1 MKNSGWMKANEKSN
15 KKETDKNPDD
25 VKKIIVDTNALIF
38 AVQNKIDLT
47 QEIERE
53 MVGDKFKIMIPF
65 PVVQELNRIIETK
78 KTGIKDRMNA
88 RVALLMIEN
97 WKKNNKVEI
106 IGKEEKPGIADK
118 WIIKNIKNDRGFI
131 VVTYD
136 RELKRHL
143 KEKGIA
149 VLEIK
154 IE

>member
-1 MKNSGWMKANEKSN
+1 MKANEKSN
-15 KKETDKNPDD
+15 RKETDKNPDD
-25 VKKIIVDTNALIF
+25 VKKVIVDTNALIF
-38 AVQNKIDLT
+38 AVQNKTDLT
-47 QEIERE
+47 QEIERQ
-53 MVGDKFKIMIPF
+53 MAGHKFRIIIPF
-65 PVVQELNRIIETK
+65 PAIQELNKIAESK
-78 KTGIKDRMNA
+78 KAGIKNRMNA

-97 WKKNNKVEI
+97 WKKNNKVEV

-118 WIIKNIKNDRGFI
+118 WIIKNIRKDQGFI
-131 VVTYD
+131 VITYD

>member
-1 MKNSGWMKANEKSN
+1 MKANEKAN
-15 KKETDKNPDD
+15 RKETDKNPDN

-38 AVQNKIDLT
+38 AVQNKTDLT
-47 QEIERE
+47 QEIERQ
-53 MVGDKFKIMIPF
+53 MAGHKFKIIIPF
-65 PVVQELNRIIETK
+65 PAIQELNKIAESK
-78 KTGIKDRMNA
+78 KAGIKNRMNA

-118 WIIKNIKNDRGFI
+118 WIIKNIKKDRGFI

-149 VLEIK
+149 LLEIK

>member
-1 MKNSGWMKANEKSN
+1 MKANKKSN
-15 KKETDKNPDD
+15 RKETDKNPDD

-38 AVQNKIDLT
+38 AVQNKTDLT

-53 MVGDKFKIMIPF
+53 MAGNKFKIMIPF
-65 PVVQELNRIIETK
+65 PVVQELNRVIETK

-118 WIIKNIKNDRGFI
+118 WIIKNIKKDRGFI